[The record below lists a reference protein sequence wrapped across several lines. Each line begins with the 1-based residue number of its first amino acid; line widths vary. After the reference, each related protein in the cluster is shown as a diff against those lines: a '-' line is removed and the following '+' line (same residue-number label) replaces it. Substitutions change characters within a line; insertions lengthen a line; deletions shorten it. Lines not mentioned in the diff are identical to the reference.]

1 MDLSLAMLDS
11 EPSNAL
17 PTAVEAAALQQASVA
32 MKILEGVF
40 LGKGPWARLKAP
52 AQSAVTHPLFQPPM
66 RDLWGEP
73 AFARLIK
80 NIGLERYWLETGTQ
94 PDYRRH

>member
-1 MDLSLAMLDS
+1 
-11 EPSNAL
+11 
-17 PTAVEAAALQQASVA
+17 
-32 MKILEGVF
+32 
-40 LGKGPWARLKAP
+40 
-52 AQSAVTHPLFQPPM
+52 M